1 MKTFIKIGLFCMLVF
16 FSCGG
21 RKTSGYDYAAGA
33 YGKSAYACF
42 NEGDFTGAKKLYS
55 KALLIAQ
62 HSDMPSL
69 KARYLF
75 NIGRVYFEED
85 AFDSAQKYFLE
96 SYSEFLFLGD
106 TLSASSAAG
115 FICLSY
121 AGIGALDSAK
131 MIADGTGTGGGAFW
145 GMVRG
150 RLYLNEGRPE
160 DALREFSAVADLY
173 KKKKNFEQLSLNCF
187 LRGKAALYLKDF
199 KRSRELLD
207 SSIVLLDK
215 TGVRYSR
222 WRVLTGLS
230 ALEFCTGEEQ
240 RGVMFYRRAQECAP
254 EGVII
259 PALEKVKSC
268 SELN

>member
-1 MKTFIKIGLFCMLVF
+1 MLAF

-21 RKTSGYDYAAGA
+21 RKTSSYDYTAGA

-55 KALLIAQ
+55 KALLVAQ
-62 HSDMPSL
+62 RSDMPGL
-69 KARYLF
+69 RARYLF
-75 NIGRVYFEED
+75 NTGRVYFEED

-121 AGIGALDSAK
+121 AGAGELDSAK
-131 MIADGTGTGGGAFW
+131 MIAEGAGGGAFW

-150 RLYLNEGRPE
+150 RLFLKEDRPE

-173 KKKKNFEQLSLNCF
+173 KKKKNFEMMSLNCF

-199 KRSRELLD
+199 RRSRELLD
-207 SSIVLLDK
+207 SSLVLLDK
-215 TGVRYSR
+215 TKVRYSR

-230 ALEFCTGEEQ
+230 ALEFCNGEEQ
-240 RGVMFYRRAQECAP
+240 KGVMFYRRAQECAP
-254 EGVII
+254 EGVSV